1 MRKLLIG
8 VVSLGAVLGVY
19 LFYNRLNNTPMIES
33 DAGTDL
39 VGRAADGNVAA
50 LEDRMGKVGETGLG
64 PVQKARYITLNKTT
78 KQVEREFGF
87 EKLLHQVR
95 DIWEIEKPY
104 MTVYRRNLTCYITA
118 DKGEVQVET
127 AVGRT
132 TPRDATFS
140 SNVVIHIVPEGTGSV
155 KESFVYLDDIV
166 FLSDRSLISTAG
178 PVKFV
183 SDDAQM
189 QGTGLELIYDD
200 QRERLE
206 YFKIADLD
214 SLRIKTTQAA
224 VLSGGAAQA
233 GTPGGDEAR
242 IPDPN
247 TTSVAGGDVPPPVTP
262 PPAAPPPAA
271 PPPDPQKQ
279 GVFYKCIVNR
289 NVLVDA
295 PDQLIFADQKL
306 YLGDVLWSKNS
317 MDQSEEPKPGSAG
330 KAQPAAAAGGQQSTP
345 AEAVS
350 EPNVPVAEPPAEPNE
365 PNMPSEQPAFIT
377 VTCDGGLIIV
387 PADSTRDINDLTG
400 TGGGATASDSKRLE
414 LLEADGG
421 RTKFF
426 AETIDYNAITGNVVA
441 GGLSELAYYTGAAGP
456 GEANEP
462 RVPLRV
468 TARKGAKYFKAASQ
482 AVLEDCLCRMPQA
495 GLSRP
500 QDVTFTSPEITVNLP
515 ADPTKQP
522 DLLAAGPTKLVFYTE
537 DANAPAGAGGPIPVT
552 VTARRQAR
560 YSGDTNQMV
569 FEGDCR
575 STMLR
580 EDPNILVEYVLL
592 SDQLSVDLSRDANA
606 ATAGP
611 AGRVKHLT
619 ASGQVVNLAVT
630 KTATP
635 GGAFA
640 DAGGAKLLSG
650 VELKCR
656 QFDYDAVEQFFLAT
670 GPGLIKLVNSAPAEP
685 NEQAGRLSLR
695 KPCVAVIDR
704 FETLK
709 YLIAENRIIAD
720 AGAGKMLID
729 YFSTVD
735 GRPEYVR
742 AEASRVDAFLQ
753 QTPQGQTD
761 LASLTATGGIYYEDT
776 NNRFIGSKLFY
787 DHQAGIVTVKGD
799 ESQRCYYNGALVDGI
814 KLDLNT
820 GKVEATVVAP
830 GALHLNR

>member
-8 VVSLGAVLGVY
+8 IVSLGVVLGVY
-19 LFYNRLNNTPMIES
+19 LFYRGLNETPIIQP
-33 DAGTDL
+33 DAGVDL
-39 VGRAADGNVAA
+39 MGAADGNVAA
-50 LEDRMGKVGETGLG
+50 LEDQMGKIGETGLG
-64 PVQKARYITLNKTT
+64 PVRKAKYITLNKTT

-87 EKLLHQVR
+87 ERLLHEGR
-95 DIWEIEKPY
+95 DVWETEKPY
-104 MTVYRRNLTCYITA
+104 VNVFRRNLTCYITA
-118 DKGEVQVET
+118 DKGEVQVQT

-132 TPRDATFS
+132 TPKDATFS
-140 SNVVIHIVPEGTGSV
+140 SNVVIHIVPEGDSSV

-183 SDDAQM
+183 SQDAQM
-189 QGTGLELIYDD
+189 EGRGLELIYDD
-200 QRERLE
+200 QLERLE

-214 SLRIKTTQAA
+214 KLRIRATQAA
-224 VLSGGAAQA
+224 ALSGGAVQA
-233 GTPGGDEAR
+233 GTPGGDQAA

-247 TTSVAGGDVPPPVTP
+247 STPVASGPEGPQT
-262 PPAAPPPAA
+262 PPPAA

-295 PDQLIFADQKL
+295 PDQMIFADEKL
-306 YLGDVLWSKNS
+306 YLSDILWSKNS
-317 MDQSEEPKPGSAG
+317 MDQSEEPNAGSG
-330 KAQPAAAAGGQQSTP
+330 GGDQTAAAAGAQQNLP
-345 AEAVS
+345 AEATT
-350 EPNVPVAEPPAEPNE
+350 EPNVPVAKPAAEPNE
-365 PNMPSEQPAFIT
+365 PNVPSEQAGFIT
-377 VTCDGGLIIV
+377 VTCDGGLVIV
-387 PADSTRDINDLTG
+387 PADSTRDINDLIG
-400 TGGGATASDSKRLE
+400 TGSQATASDSKRLE

-426 AETIDYNAITGNVVA
+426 AQTIDYNAITKDIVA
-441 GGLSELAYYTGAAGP
+441 GGLSELAYYTGAARP

-462 RVPLRV
+462 RAPLRV
-468 TARKGAKYFKAASQ
+468 TARKGAKYFKAANR
-482 AVLEDCLCRMPQA
+482 AVLEDCFCRMPQT
-495 GLSRP
+495 GLSQTR
-500 QDVTFTSPEITVNLP
+500 DVMFTSPEITVNIP
-515 ADPTKQP
+515 ADQTKQP
-522 DLLAAGPTKLVFYTE
+522 DLFAAGPTRLVFYTE
-537 DANAPAGAGGPIPVT
+537 DANAPAGGAGPIPVT

-560 YSGDTNQMV
+560 YSGDSNQMV

-575 STMLR
+575 STMQR
-580 EDPNILVEYVLL
+580 EDPNVVVEYVLL
-592 SDQLSVDLSRDANA
+592 SDRLSVDLSRDANA
-606 ATAGP
+606 ASAGP
-611 AGRVKHLT
+611 AAGVRHLT
-619 ASGQVVNLAVT
+619 ASGQVVNLAAT
-630 KTATP
+630 RTAKA

-640 DAGGAKLLSG
+640 DAGQAKLLGG

-656 QFDYDAVEQFFLAT
+656 QFDYDAVEQLFLAT

-729 YFSTVD
+729 YFSTAG

-761 LASLTATGGIYYEDT
+761 LATLTATDGIYYEDT
-776 NNRFIGSKLFY
+776 NNRFMGKELFY
-787 DHQAGIVTVKGD
+787 DHQTGIVTVSGD
-799 ESQRCYYNGALVDGI
+799 ESQPCYYNGAMVDGI

-820 GKVEATVVAP
+820 GKVEAHVIAP
-830 GALHLNR
+830 GALQPNR

>member
-8 VVSLGAVLGVY
+8 LVSLGVVLGVF
-19 LFYNRLNNTPMIES
+19 LFYNSLNNTPMIEP
-33 DAGTDL
+33 DAGADL
-39 VGRAADGNVAA
+39 MGAADGNVAA
-50 LEDRMGKVGETGLG
+50 LDDQMGKIGETGLG
-64 PVQKARYITLNKTT
+64 PVQKARYFTLNQTT

-140 SNVVIHIVPEGTGSV
+140 SNVVIHIVPEGDGSV
-155 KESFVYLDDIV
+155 QESFVYLDDIV

-183 SDDAQM
+183 SEDAQM

-214 SLRIKTTQAA
+214 SLRIKAAQAA
-224 VLSGGAAQA
+224 ALSGGAARA
-233 GTPGGDEAR
+233 RTPDGGETR
-242 IPDPN
+242 MPDPN

-262 PPAAPPPAA
+262 PPAAPPTA
-271 PPPDPQKQ
+271 PSPPDPQKQ

-306 YLGDVLWSKNS
+306 YLSDILWSKNS
-317 MDQSEEPKPGSAG
+317 MDQSEESNPGSTGEA
-330 KAQPAAAAGGQQSTP
+330 PPVVAAGGQLSPP
-345 AEAVS
+345 AEAAS
-350 EPNVPVAEPPAEPNE
+350 EPNVPVAKPPAEPNE
-365 PNMPSEQPAFIT
+365 PNIPSEQPAFIT

-400 TGGGATASDSKRLE
+400 TGGTTASDSKRLE
-414 LLEADGG
+414 LLETDSG

-462 RVPLRV
+462 RAPLRV
-468 TARKGAKYFKAASQ
+468 TARKGAKYFKASNQ

-495 GLSRP
+495 GLSQPR
-500 QDVTFTSPEITVNLP
+500 DVTFTSPEITVNLP
-515 ADPTKQP
+515 TDPTKQP
-522 DLLAAGPTKLVFYTE
+522 DLLAAGPTRLVFYTE
-537 DANAPAGAGGPIPVT
+537 DVNASAGEAGPIPVT

-592 SDQLSVDLSRDANA
+592 SDRLSVDLSRDANA

-630 KTATP
+630 RTAKA

-640 DAGGAKLLSG
+640 DAGGAKLLGG

-656 QFDYDAVEQFFLAT
+656 QFDYDAVERFFLAT

-720 AGAGKMLID
+720 AGSGKMLID
-729 YFSTVD
+729 YFSTVA
-735 GRPEYVR
+735 GRPEYVQG
-742 AEASRVDAFLQ
+742 EASRVDAFLQ

-761 LASLTATGGIYYEDT
+761 LATLTATGGIYYEDT

-787 DHQAGIVTVKGD
+787 DHQAGIVTVEGD
-799 ESQRCYYNGALVDGI
+799 ESQPCYYNGALVDGI
-814 KLDLNT
+814 KLDLNS
-820 GKVEATVVAP
+820 GKVEANVVAP
-830 GALHLNR
+830 GALQPIR